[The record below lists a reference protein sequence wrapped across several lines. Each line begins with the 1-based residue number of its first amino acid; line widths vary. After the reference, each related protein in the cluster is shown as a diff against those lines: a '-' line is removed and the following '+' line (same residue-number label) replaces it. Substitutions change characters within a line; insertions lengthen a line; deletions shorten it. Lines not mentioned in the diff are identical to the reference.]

1 MLWKIMKCVWGW
13 KFDHFVED
21 VISWK
26 YGKWTMIMF
35 VSIQTLNAKYTINV
49 TGFEINNNII
59 TFWLGNGATG

>member
-1 MLWKIMKCVWGW
+1 MCLGI